1 MMEIFHIINKGRLMD
16 ILENFNIYLETC
28 KNNQINDKNIVKP
41 NAIYDVIK
49 VFPKC
54 IVVILCVFVYLVCIC
69 CTLCVY
75 VVVCVYCC
83 SYFRCRTVG

>member
-1 MMEIFHIINKGRLMD
+1 MD

-41 NAIYDVIK
+41 NAIYVVIK